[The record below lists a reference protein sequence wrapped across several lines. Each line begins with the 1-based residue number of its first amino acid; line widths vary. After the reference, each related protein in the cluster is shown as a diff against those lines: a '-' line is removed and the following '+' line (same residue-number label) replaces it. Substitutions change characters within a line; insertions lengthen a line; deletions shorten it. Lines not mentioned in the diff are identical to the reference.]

1 MPWLPTV
8 QGSVTGRRENF
19 PCDSYRSLLSSTRRL
34 SFGRLANGGP
44 YSNVVCTEEIDRALP
59 RLLWVVTVALSSC
72 TEWRSAPRFRRLVA
86 EFCTGRSGRLRP
98 PPPGRASAQNT
109 PGKSSS
115 EGPPSPPSECRL
127 TGKVSPR
134 GPPNSPDGVPLR
146 VIEFFSGIGGLRLG
160 LEAALRTLT
169 QGDSSLH
176 PVEFVAAYD
185 ISTTANAVYAH
196 NFSALPKCVSVE
208 HLALQ
213 QVDGK
218 ADLWLLSPPCQ
229 PYTRGGKGLDS
240 RDGRA
245 VGLLHLLQL
254 LRQCASPP
262 RFLFLENVPGFESS
276 VCCAELQQ
284 TLAMQHYTL
293 EQFLLS
299 PTQIG
304 FPNTRVRFYCL
315 ARRGA
320 APLSAPMQ
328 QDFMEPS
335 RQPEWRQHEGPLA
348 TEYTADFGPVG
359 ALPSVSL
366 EVPPIA
372 NGAPRSSLAL
382 PIKEFLEE
390 DIPEDEK
397 PQLEVPPWRLARF
410 REPTDGEESS
420 GTEAARQENAGK
432 DDGKGGPQK
441 VENAVDRKAY
451 SDAADKSF
459 QAKREAQT
467 EARNGEEQ
475 DQGRNGFRLE
485 LVTPSCTVKRAALV
499 GNSVNVEV
507 VAFLLQ
513 HLLQHLL
520 HQEGGKQE
528 QQQETQQSPR
538 RSLRCGS
545 RHRSASSALAREATA
560 AHRSR
565 RA

>member
-1 MPWLPTV
+1 MDDSCASRLSEL
-8 QGSVTGRRENF
+8 QNREN
-19 PCDSYRSLLSSTRRL
+19 P
-34 SFGRLANGGP
+34 
-44 YSNVVCTEEIDRALP
+44 
-59 RLLWVVTVALSSC
+59 
-72 TEWRSAPRFRRLVA
+72 
-86 EFCTGRSGRLRP
+86 EF
-98 PPPGRASAQNT
+98 QNT

-254 LRQCASPP
+254 LRQCTSPP

-320 APLSAPMQ
+320 APLSEPMQ

-335 RQPEWRQHEGPLA
+335 RQPEWRQREGPLA

-359 ALPSVSL
+359 ALPFVSL

-485 LVTPSCTVKRAALV
+485 LVTPSCTVCGTFTKGYGQNLHRGGPLLLIRSHLQQSADADAAAAEMSTPAAPTTAASSVAAAAASTPPTGEAVATDLSASTPNSTRFRRLLPEDSVRFFSSRELLRLHGFPETFGFPKVLSFRKRAALV

-507 VAFLLQ
+507 VAVLLQ
-513 HLLQHLL
+513 HLLQH
-520 HQEGGKQE
+520 
-528 QQQETQQSPR
+528 
-538 RSLRCGS
+538 
-545 RHRSASSALAREATA
+545 
-560 AHRSR
+560 
-565 RA
+565 